1 MTPARPPVRTSRP
14 PRLLPAAPLLSLALL
29 LAPAPAEAF
38 ELSTGVSVGGILAG
52 ATPRF
57 ALSPNVGLSLRTEAG
72 FLFAAHDVLSILVPI
87 NGAGAGFD
95 NRLSAAVGYATENSA
110 FSIGPSLSVYLMPVC
125 SPLVCGQ
132 VLGLSPG
139 AQAQAEVYL
148 AGPLGVAVTAS
159 AGWMGGRSYSL
170 SGGVA
175 AMVIA
180 GPVLRWTSK

>member
-1 MTPARPPVRTSRP
+1 MTPARPPARSSRASRLP
-14 PRLLPAAPLLSLALL
+14 PTAPLLTLALL

-38 ELSTGVSVGGILAG
+38 ELSAGVSVGGILAG

-72 FLFAAHDVLSILVPI
+72 FLFSAHDVLSILVPI

-110 FSIGPSLSVYLMPVC
+110 FSIGPSLSVYFMPVC
-125 SPLVCGQ
+125 RGSLCGR

-148 AGPLGVAVTAS
+148 AGPFGLSVS
-159 AGWMGGRSYSL
+159 AGVGWVTGGSL
-170 SGGVA
+170 SLRGGVVG
-175 AMVIA
+175 MVIA
-180 GPVLRWTSK
+180 GPVLRWSSR